1 MRFTII
7 ALALGAGLALPGPAQ
22 LAWAQWPAPVERA
35 LSREYNDC
43 MARGDAARGATAA
56 MRECS
61 GAEMERQDARL
72 NQAYRM
78 TMQRLPKARQAKLR
92 TAQRA
97 WIRQRDRTCTREAL
111 PFHGGTMAPLTHG
124 QCALRETIA
133 RRLWLERY
141 R

>member
-1 MRFTII
+1 MIRTFLPLAI
-7 ALALGAGLALPGPAQ
+7 AGIAIPVA
-22 LAWAQWPAPVERA
+22 AQWPAPVERA
-35 LSREYNDC
+35 LSREYNEC
-43 MARGDAARGATAA
+43 MTRGDAARGVTPA

-61 GAEMERQDARL
+61 GAELDRQDARL

-78 TMQRLPKARQAKLR
+78 TMQRLPRARQAKLR
-92 TAQRA
+92 TQQRA
-97 WIRQRDRTCTREAL
+97 WIRQRDRACVREAM

>member
-1 MRFTII
+1 MRVTII
-7 ALALGAGLALPGPAQ
+7 TLALGAGLALPA
-22 LAWAQWPAPVERA
+22 AAQWPAPVERA

-43 MARGDAARGATAA
+43 MARDAAAAGVTPA
-56 MRECS
+56 MRECT
-61 GAEMERQDARL
+61 GTELARQDARL

-97 WIRQRDRTCTREAL
+97 WIRQRDRTCTREAM